1 MNTSRIFIGLLCTK
15 FQQWRFTHDTET
27 SMTTE
32 RNTRRQLILG
42 ALGATALAS
51 SPARLLAQG
60 WPERSITFICPW
72 PAGGTADQSM
82 RALCSVAA
90 RVLGQPGTLERIQLT
105 CPAQQRAQQQ
115 QPTDHSYPAH
125 DAHPPHQA
133 RPYLT

>member
-1 MNTSRIFIGLLCTK
+1 
-15 FQQWRFTHDTET
+15 
-27 SMTTE
+27 MTIE

-82 RALCSVAA
+82 RALCTVPHACWAKPSPWKTAWA
-90 RVLGQPGTLERIQLT
+90 P
-105 CPAQQRAQQQ
+105 RA
-115 QPTDHSYPAH
+115 
-125 DAHPPHQA
+125 
-133 RPYLT
+133 